1 MLYIHIYIS
10 ASEAER
16 ERETEPTNQGNKYC
30 TFKIK
35 HQKTGLSTLVLSLSF
50 KFTGQCTVRTTVP
63 HSVVDTFK
71 VEKGEKNACTHLHDH
86 EK

>member
-1 MLYIHIYIS
+1 MLYIHICIA

-16 ERETEPTNQGNKYC
+16 ETKPTKQGNKYC

-35 HQKTGLSTLVLSLSF
+35 HQKTGLSTLVLSFSF
-50 KFTGQCTVRTTVP
+50 TFTGQCTVRTTVP
-63 HSVVDTFK
+63 QSVVDTFK
-71 VEKGEKNACTHLHDH
+71 VEKGEKTERTHLHDH